1 MGPLQ
6 VFQIS
11 SWNKPSRKI
20 PKGMILSLGLHNT
33 FRSVLM
39 SSMMIWTLGWYKA
52 SDANIIERS
61 RYFIERL
68 SWVLRGEVIRWNS
81 EFKNQRT
88 HVLVQADAL
97 NWRMSSPAIASGKE
111 KMRNLSDEAAHRM
124 TENNHFNASC
134 FSTRW
139 ESNSSMNYELMTLS
153 LKYYVQF

>member
-1 MGPLQ
+1 
-6 VFQIS
+6 
-11 SWNKPSRKI
+11 
-20 PKGMILSLGLHNT
+20 MILSLGLHNS

-39 SSMMIWTLGWYKA
+39 SSMMIWTSGWYKA

-61 RYFIERL
+61 RYFVERL

-81 EFKNQRT
+81 EFKNQST
-88 HVLVQADAL
+88 QVLVQAAFL
-97 NWRMSSPAIASGKE
+97 NWRMRSTAVASGKE

-124 TENNHFNASC
+124 TENNHFNASW

-139 ESNSSMNYELMTLS
+139 ESNSSMNYELMRLP